1 MGGILF
7 DLDLMNSEYKVDVTL
22 KEVQIANHDISD
34 IFFVPDELHGRNS
47 EIKTLRLALDK
58 VASGSSEVVSIT
70 GSAGTGKTSIVEKL
84 YEDVT
89 LRRGFLIR
97 GKFDQILHDSPYSGL
112 AKAFEDFC
120 NIILKIHPEV
130 LNELKTKL

>member
-1 MGGILF
+1 MPNLYES
-7 DLDLMNSEYKVDVTL
+7 DLDLMVSELNNDVTL
-22 KEVQIANHDISD
+22 KDIQIANHDVSD
-34 IFFVPDELHGRNS
+34 VFFIPNELYGRNS

-58 VASGSSEVVSIT
+58 VASGSSEVISIS

-97 GKFDQILHDSPYSGL
+97 GKFDQILHDSPHSAL
-112 AKAFEDFC
+112 SKVFEDFVTSHHQF
-120 NIILKIHPEV
+120 IQRY
-130 LNELKTKL
+130 